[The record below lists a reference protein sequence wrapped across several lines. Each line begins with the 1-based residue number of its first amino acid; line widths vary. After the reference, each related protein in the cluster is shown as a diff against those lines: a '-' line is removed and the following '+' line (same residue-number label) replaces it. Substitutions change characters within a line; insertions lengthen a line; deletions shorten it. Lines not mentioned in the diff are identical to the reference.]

1 MYKRQLPPFA
11 WRPFLR
17 SLLDPFKSRDFTWVF
32 WTRFLMVMGTFI
44 VQEFLIYY
52 LDDVVGAP
60 FRIFGLSM
68 NEAAEAVSLA
78 ILALLVGAII
88 SSLVAGV
95 VSDRFGRK
103 KIVYFSGALQ
113 AVVVTVFLFA
123 HSYPLAI
130 AMGVVFGLGYGAY
143 ISVDWALATD
153 VLPSMDDYARDM
165 GVWHVAL
172 TLPQVIGAPIAG
184 VLLDLGQAYGLG
196 VGLPTLGYTLLFS
209 LALLFFILGTVFVS
223 RIKRAR

>member
-1 MYKRQLPPFA
+1 M
-11 WRPFLR
+11 
-17 SLLDPFKSRDFTWVF
+17 
-32 WTRFLMVMGTFI
+32 
-44 VQEFLIYY
+44 QEFLIYY

-78 ILALLVGAII
+78 
-88 SSLVAGV
+88 
-95 VSDRFGRK
+95 
-103 KIVYFSGALQ
+103 LQ
-113 AVVVTVFLFA
+113 ALVVTVFLFA

-184 VLLDLGQAYGLG
+184 VLLDLGQAYGPG